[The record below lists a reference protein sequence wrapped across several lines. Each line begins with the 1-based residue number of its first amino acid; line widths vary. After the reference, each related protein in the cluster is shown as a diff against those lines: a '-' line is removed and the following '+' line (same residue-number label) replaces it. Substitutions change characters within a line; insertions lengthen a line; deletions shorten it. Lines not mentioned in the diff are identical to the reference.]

1 MDYSF
6 YYRNELSIDKDWD
19 KYEVF
24 LSAFNSSDRVQTVFN
39 KINCPNKYWLMIPEY
54 EFSDEE
60 YPKEQHIV
68 IKGSNESEQIQSMLH
83 VLNLADYKS
92 KSICVDLT
100 GFMRPQ
106 ILFLLFY
113 FKTVGFKKV
122 DFLYSE
128 PNHYIE
134 KEKTKFS
141 QGSVYD
147 TRQILGFS
155 GSNNLKGNRDLLIIA
170 AGYDTSLIAKT
181 AQFKENAEIVQVLG
195 FPSLRADMYQENVLK
210 TVAAADSFTSNT
222 LADPIFAPA
231 SDPFETANVI
241 EQYIEQNQCL
251 NKYDHVYISPLS
263 TKAQT
268 LGIGL
273 AYLNSYIGK
282 NISVIFPFTSNYSKE
297 TSVGISKIWQYT
309 VEF

>member
-6 YYRNELSIDKDWD
+6 YYRKELSIETEWD
-19 KYEVF
+19 EYDLF
-24 LSAFNSSDRVQTVFN
+24 LSVFNSSDRVREVYN
-39 KINCPNKYWLMIPEY
+39 KINCQSKYWLIVPEY
-54 EFSDEE
+54 EYSVEE
-60 YPKEQHIV
+60 YPKEQCI
-68 IKGSNESEQIQSMLH
+68 IISGDNESEQIQSILQ
-83 VLNLADYKS
+83 VLELANYKEQ
-92 KSICVDLT
+92 KVCVDLT

-113 FKTVGFKKV
+113 FKHVGFKEV

-128 PNHYIE
+128 PSHYIE

-147 TRQILGFS
+147 TRQILGYS
-155 GSNNLKGNRDLLIIA
+155 GSNNLKGNNDLLIIA

-222 LADPIFAPA
+222 LVDPVFAPA

-241 EQYIEQNQCL
+241 ENYIKQNLCIR
-251 NKYDHVYISPLS
+251 KFDHIYISPLS

-273 AYLNSYIGK
+273 AYLNSYVGQPVSI
-282 NISVIFPFTSNYSKE
+282 IYPFTSKYSKE